1 MEYRNYTLGV
11 WGKGCYGSNSIFST
25 QRVLLTWITD
35 HGRMK
40 KEASMPRLRLIKYSL
55 LLLVFIITLS
65 CRQSIQPISIPTL
78 TYNTTTP
85 DPTAIVEPDPTIVT
99 FLPVVRN
106 PDDVTIVSPT
116 PDVARELPE
125 IRSQEETYIA
135 QVGDS
140 VGSIAARHGI
150 TAQMLIKA
158 NQIAN
163 PDLLEVGQ
171 ELIIPAPIP
180 GETGAGFKIIPDSE
194 LIYGPYAQSF
204 DVQGFVKRYDSY
216 LSRYSGD
223 VEGQTFSG
231 PEIVQLVAQDYSVNP
246 RVLLAVLE
254 YQSGW
259 VTKANPAQE
268 VRDFPI
274 GNRDNWRKGLY
285 LQLAWAADMLNRG
298 YYLWKVDGIGGWLL
312 SDGEI
317 IPIDPSIN
325 AGTAG
330 VQQLFAQLYNRSGW
344 DYAVSADGLF
354 ATFSSFF
361 GHPFD
366 YAYEPLIPENL
377 EQPVMQLPFESNVD
391 WAFTGG
397 PHGGWGEGS
406 AWAALDFAPG
416 RQGQGCVL
424 SDDWVVAVADGLI
437 IRTDQGRVIQDLDND
452 GNEGTGWI
460 VLYMHIEGRDRVQAG
475 TYLKAGER
483 IGHPSCTGGYS
494 TGTHL
499 HLARR
504 YNGEWIPAD
513 QEQAGNGLPFNLDGW
528 VSSGNGIEYDGFLDR
543 DGESIEAL
551 EGYYPENTVQR

>member
-1 MEYRNYTLGV
+1 
-11 WGKGCYGSNSIFST
+11 
-25 QRVLLTWITD
+25 
-35 HGRMK
+35 
-40 KEASMPRLRLIKYSL
+40 MPPSRLIKYTL

-65 CRQSIQPISIPTL
+65 CRQSIQPLSIPTL

-85 DPTAIVEPDPTIVT
+85 DPTSIVEPDPTTVT
-99 FLPVVRN
+99 FLPVIRN

-125 IRSQEETYIA
+125 IRSQEETYIV

-140 VGSIAARHGI
+140 LGSIAARYGI

-158 NQIAN
+158 NQIPN

-180 GETGAGFKIIPDSE
+180 GETGVGLKIIPDSE

-204 DVQGFVKRYDSY
+204 DVKGFVNRYDSY

-231 PEIVQLVAQDYSVNP
+231 PEIVQQVAQDYSINP
-246 RVLLAVLE
+246 RLLLAVLE

-274 GNRDNWRKGLY
+274 GKRDSWRKGLY

-312 SDGEI
+312 SDGSL

-344 DYAVSADGLF
+344 DYAVSATGLF

-416 RQGQGCVL
+416 RTGLGCL
-424 SDDWVVAVADGLI
+424 QSDDWVVAVADGLI
-437 IRTDQGRVIQDLDND
+437 NRADQGRVIQDLDND

-494 TGTHL
+494 TATHF

-513 QEQAGNGLPFNLDGW
+513 QAQSGIGLPFILDGW
-528 VSSGNGIEYDGFLDR
+528 VSSGDGIEYDGYLKR

-551 EGYYPENTVQR
+551 EGFIPENTIHR